1 MKPKNRTATY
11 MRVSTATQKVDLQ
24 KDGLM
29 DYASRADLKI
39 VEEYLDTAVS
49 GRKEGRPA
57 LKELMKAARNHEFD
71 CVLVWKF
78 DRFARSVSHLL
89 RALEEFNHLGIRF
102 VSVQDQIDTKS
113 PMGKAMFTI
122 IGAMAE
128 LESSLI
134 SERVKAGMAATRSRG
149 KKLGRPQTPPFLVK
163 KIENLATN
171 TDWSI
176 NKIRKEIDG
185 KASRA
190 AVGAIVKKVRDNLS
204 S

>member
-1 MKPKNRTATY
+1 M
-11 MRVSTATQKVDLQ
+11 
-24 KDGLM
+24 
-29 DYASRADLKI
+29 
-39 VEEYLDTAVS
+39 
-49 GRKEGRPA
+49 
-57 LKELMKAARNHEFD
+57 
-71 CVLVWKF
+71 
-78 DRFARSVSHLL
+78 L

-134 SERVKAGMAATRSRG
+134 SEHVKAGMAAAKSRG
-149 KKLGRPQTPPFLVK
+149 KKLGRPQTPPFWVK

-176 NKIRKEIDG
+176 NKIRKEIDN
-185 KASRA
+185 KVSRA
-190 AVGAIVKKVRDNLS
+190 AVGAIVKKIRDNLKAH
-204 S
+204 